1 MTAPAIR
8 EKNPVCQAVR
18 KEKPLPPTKPQ
29 EKPPAP
35 TGIRAPGNGAS
46 SSGMI
51 CPGGGR

>member
-8 EKNPVCQAVR
+8 CVVR
-18 KEKPLPPTKPQ
+18 KEKPLPPSKPQ
-29 EKPPAP
+29 NKPPAP
-35 TGIRAPGNGAS
+35 TGIRAPGNGGS